1 MDIPDPRET
10 LAQRLRDFFASRENV
25 REVRMFGLQAWS
37 TTAWWSVP
45 VGTGTCSSAPTRPT
59 TRI

>member
-1 MDIPDPRET
+1 MDTPDPRET

-37 TTAWWSVP
+37 TTAWW
-45 VGTGTCSSAPTRPT
+45 
-59 TRI
+59 